1 MKPQYKQS
9 VWCIAPQG
17 KVTLPGGETTGH
29 QHVALE
35 VKVGQRPCVGVQH
48 MLRLHGGMV
57 KQGYLEKRKIK
68 NVVQHYYLK

>member
-9 VWCIAPQG
+9 VWCIVHVPQG

-35 VKVGQRPCVGVQH
+35 VKVRQCPCVGVQH

-57 KQGYLEKRKIK
+57 KQGYLNKK
-68 NVVQHYYLK
+68 NQNLPPKM